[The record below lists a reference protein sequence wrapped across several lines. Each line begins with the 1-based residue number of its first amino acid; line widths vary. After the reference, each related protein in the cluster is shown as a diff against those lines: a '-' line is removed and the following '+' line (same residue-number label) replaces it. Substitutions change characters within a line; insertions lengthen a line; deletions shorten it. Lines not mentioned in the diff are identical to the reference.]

1 MRFILLI
8 AFCFLLTT
16 AKGQKF
22 LLLDRKLQ
30 NISKAVDTVT
40 RQNLS
45 DGLFPIFRN
54 DLDSLILLTEKFYN
68 LKEDGLNRKFYYSE
82 DFKCENFSFVIENIK
97 RTYGDGYDINLIT
110 LNILGSSTLKLS
122 DSREK
127 LPANQKN
134 IRDFL
139 SYLKMQKKKLLNQ

>member
-8 AFCFLLTT
+8 IASFLIT
-16 AKGQKF
+16 AAKSQKF
-22 LLLDRKLQ
+22 LLLDRQLQ
-30 NISKAVDTVT
+30 QISKVVDTVT
-40 RQNLS
+40 RKDLS
-45 DGLFPIFRN
+45 DGLFPVYFK

-68 LKEDGLNRKFYYSE
+68 LKDDGLNRKFYYSE

-97 RTYGDGYDINLIT
+97 RTYGDGYDINLVST
-110 LNILGSSTLKLS
+110 NIIGSSTLKLS
-122 DSREK
+122 DSRER

-139 SYLKMQKKKLLNQ
+139 SYLKTQKKKLLKK